1 MYCQNCGTA
10 LSQDARFCQS
20 CGRRQIPPQPPSPP
34 LPQPITQAPATRTVQ
49 PQPQQKPISKVLWLV
64 IGGIVLLVVIIGM
77 LGKPDNSADNRE
89 KTESSTTAEQD
100 AKEAQFNALKPSEHL
115 SQAIAAFKPGATPD
129 QLEVAVRHLQA
140 IPQSAPEAAQS
151 KSLMPKLTRAQHLAE
166 AQFLID
172 SASVDD
178 LKANLDNLKRANEEI
193 QAVLQQNPHDK
204 DALRLLTLATSK
216 GKEALS
222 GSQQTREAF
231 AQDLQQRLTSMG
243 YDINVWVHGEG
254 ADSGHELNLDS
265 EMFKD
270 TATRVQFI
278 NSVLPEWKKDLCKV
292 GFRTVKLRQ
301 GGTFEL
307 GQNYSLGCGSS

>member
-1 MYCQNCGTA
+1 MYCQNCGSA

-20 CGRRQIPPQPPSPP
+20 CGKPQSLPQAPSPP
-34 LPQPITQAPATRTVQ
+34 VNPTPIARTI
-49 PQPQQKPISKVLWLV
+49 QPQQKPKSKILWLV
-64 IGGIVLLVVIIGM
+64 IGGIVLLVIIIGM
-77 LGKPDNSADNRE
+77 LGKSPSDNSSE
-89 KTESSTTAEQD
+89 GKTESSATAASGPTPQ
-100 AKEAQFNALKPSEHL
+100 EAQFNALTPSEHL
-115 SQAIAAFKPGATPD
+115 TQAKLALKPGTTSD
-129 QLEVAVRHLQA
+129 QIADGLRHLAA
-140 IPQSAPEAAQS
+140 IPDSAPEAVQARN
-151 KSLMPKLTRAQHLAE
+151 LIVKLTRAQHLAA
-166 AQFLID
+166 AQLLID
-172 SASVDD
+172 SAPVDD
-178 LKANLDNLKRANEEI
+178 LKANLDNLRRANDEI

-204 DALRLLTLATSK
+204 DALKLLTLATNK
-216 GKEALS
+216 GREALG
-222 GSQQTREAF
+222 GSQQTRVAF

-307 GQNYSLGCGSS
+307 GQDYSLGCASR